1 VATGY
6 EPNIEGAIA
15 VLVDLML
22 AEGVTM
28 AREPYAP
35 NYRGL
40 VDALIDLKEGFP
52 TRVASRLIIPMEAG
66 ENITQGEALYIDSPT
81 GKVFK
86 AIASLGE
93 DEATVIGFANET
105 KLSGGALDV
114 LVGGVLGTSGLSPG
128 ELYFLSAASAGA
140 ITTTPPSTAGQYVTR
155 VGEAGTAN
163 QLAVNPDPPILLS

>member
-1 VATGY
+1 MATGY
-6 EPNIEGAIA
+6 EPNIEGAIT

-52 TRVASRLIIPMEAG
+52 TRVASRLEIPMVAG
-66 ENITQGEALYIDSPT
+66 EDVVQGQALYIDTPS
-81 GKVFK
+81 GNVYK
-86 AIASLGE
+86 AIASAGE
-93 DEATVIGFANET
+93 DEATVIGFAKET
-105 KLSGGALDV
+105 KLAGGTLDV
-114 LVGGVLGTSGLSPG
+114 LVGGVLGTSGLSNG
-128 ELYFLSAASAGA
+128 ELYFLSAVSAGA

-155 VGEAGTAN
+155 VGEAGTAS
-163 QLAVNPDPPILLS
+163 QLIVRPEPPILLS